1 MKERLEHYSTS
12 SIYSGFEVYLP
23 LVLQTITDVIIAE
36 NIKSK
41 KKRGLNY
48 TNTLHPVLNRKLR

>member
-23 LVLQTITDVIIAE
+23 LVLQTIT
-36 NIKSK
+36 
-41 KKRGLNY
+41 
-48 TNTLHPVLNRKLR
+48 